1 MIIKELSIIFPI
13 YNEEGRLEKS
23 LIKLKK
29 LFKSF
34 KSIKIEIILV
44 NDGSTDRTHELI
56 NTFIKSVNNVNK
68 KKIIYIHYERNRGKG
83 YALKKGIQ
91 KARKK
96 WNLTCDID
104 FSANPSEIKK
114 WVKLNYIKNDKNCYF
129 GSRTLKASNVKYTN
143 HRYYLGN
150 VFNYFVS
157 IMFDLNLD
165 TQCGFK
171 LYHKNYAKK
180 IFSKLKEEGYSHDVE
195 IAILLKKNLIKITE
209 LPIKWVHRDQS
220 RLNIFFDGL
229 IMIIKLIF
237 IKLRY

>member
-13 YNEEGRLEKS
+13 YNEEARLKKS

-29 LFKSF
+29 LFKTF
-34 KSIKIEIILV
+34 KLIKIEIILV

-104 FSANPSEIKK
+104 FSADPSEIKR
-114 WVKLNYIKNDKNCYF
+114 WVKLNYIRNDMICYF
-129 GSRTLKASNVKYTN
+129 GS
-143 HRYYLGN
+143 
-150 VFNYFVS
+150 
-157 IMFDLNLD
+157 
-165 TQCGFK
+165 
-171 LYHKNYAKK
+171 
-180 IFSKLKEEGYSHDVE
+180 
-195 IAILLKKNLIKITE
+195 
-209 LPIKWVHRDQS
+209 
-220 RLNIFFDGL
+220 
-229 IMIIKLIF
+229 
-237 IKLRY
+237 

>member
-13 YNEEGRLEKS
+13 YNEEARLKKS

-56 NTFIKSVNNVNK
+56 NTFIKSINNVNK

-104 FSANPSEIKK
+104 FSANPTEIKK
-114 WVKLNYIKNDKNCYF
+114 WIKLNYIKNDMNCYF
-129 GSRTLKASNVKYTN
+129 GSRTLKASNVKYSN
-143 HRYYLGN
+143 HRYYIGN
-150 VFNYFVS
+150 VFKHFVS

-195 IAILLKKNLIKITE
+195 IAILLKKNSFNI
-209 LPIKWVHRDQS
+209 
-220 RLNIFFDGL
+220 LNIFQISNL
-229 IMIIKLIF
+229 KWQPM
-237 IKLRY
+237 LRFVSISGTKFSS